1 MKIKEFTEKYN
12 TIATDRLKEDYL
24 NDNLHIKTYL
34 PFLTKVTLAEKPTKV
49 INLNIFKRRKTMLK
63 KYITYK
69 KNEWKVKAMLYGT
82 IVQIMDNQDE
92 IKDMLD
98 LVKRLYEE
106 LKDVPTEDL
115 QKEFV
120 SKLAEIIHN
129 EQLADNK

>member
-1 MKIKEFTEKYN
+1 M
-12 TIATDRLKEDYL
+12 
-24 NDNLHIKTYL
+24 
-34 PFLTKVTLAEKPTKV
+34 
-49 INLNIFKRRKTMLK
+49 
-63 KYITYK
+63 ITYFIKMK

-82 IVQIMDNQDE
+82 IAQIMDNQDE

-120 SKLAEIIHN
+120 SKFAEIIHN
-129 EQLADNK
+129 EQATDNK